1 MNRAA
6 RVAVLVAVWLL
17 AWGDFSGAQVAAGLV
32 LAAGLLLVFP
42 PPRTATPTRAGV
54 RPLRVVALVG
64 YVLSNLVM
72 SNLLV
77 AREILSR
84 GSQVRT
90 GVIAHR
96 LATPSDLT
104 LTLVANIIAL
114 TPGTMTVEVT
124 RDPAVVYV
132 HFLLLADVD
141 EARRTIARLEELTVA
156 AFPPRA
162 PARRPG
168 AAA

>member
-1 MNRAA
+1 VNRAA
-6 RVAVLVAVWLL
+6 RVVVLVAVWLL
-17 AWGDFSGAQVAAGLV
+17 AWGDFSVPQLVAGFV
-32 LAAGLLLVFP
+32 LAAGLLLAFP
-42 PPRTATPTRAGV
+42 PPPVAPGTRARV
-54 RPLRVVALVG
+54 RPLALVRLVG
-64 YVLSNLVM
+64 YVVGNLVM

-84 GSQVRT
+84 GSRVRT

-96 LATPSDLT
+96 LAEPSELI

-141 EARRTIARLEELTVA
+141 EARRTIARLEALMVG
-156 AFPPRA
+156 AFPPGDPERE
-162 PARRPG
+162 
-168 AAA
+168 AA

>member
-6 RVAVLVAVWLL
+6 RVVVLVAVWLL
-17 AWGDFSGAQVAAGLV
+17 AWGDFSVPQLVAGSV
-32 LAAGLLLVFP
+32 LAAGLLLAFP
-42 PPRTATPTRAGV
+42 PPPVPAGTRARV
-54 RPLRVVALVG
+54 RPLALVRLVG
-64 YVLSNLVM
+64 YVVGNLVM

-84 GSQVRT
+84 GSRVRT

-96 LATPSDLT
+96 LAAPSELI

-141 EARRTIARLEELTVA
+141 EARRTIARLEALTVG
-156 AFPPRA
+156 AFPPRD
-162 PARRPG
+162 PRRE
-168 AAA
+168 AA

>member
-1 MNRAA
+1 VNRAA
-6 RVAVLVAVWLL
+6 RVAVLVAIWLL
-17 AWGDFSGAQVAAGLV
+17 AWGDFSGPQIVAGLV
-32 LAAGLLLVFP
+32 LSAALLLAFP
-42 PPRTATPTRAGV
+42 PPPVPGAARARV
-54 RPLRVVALVG
+54 RPLALARLVG
-64 YVLSNLVM
+64 FVLVNLVQ

-84 GSQVRT
+84 GSRVRT

-96 LATPSDLT
+96 LAVPSDLI

-141 EARRTIARLEELTVA
+141 EARHAIARLEALTVA

-162 PARRPG
+162 PNPG
-168 AAA
+168 ITA